1 MFKNI
6 LIPTDGSKFSEKV
19 VKDGVALAKLF
30 NAKITGVH
38 VTQKVFILPSEDFAA
53 YDAEILKRIE
63 DTNRKAGQ
71 RYLKHLE
78 AAAHAGGGV
87 KYESVLVEEKPAWE
101 GIIEA
106 AQKHHCDLIMM
117 AAHGRT
123 GVKALVLGSETNKVL
138 THSKIPVLVYR

>member
-19 VKDGVALAKLF
+19 VKDGIALAKMF

-38 VTQKVFILPSEDFAA
+38 VTPTVFILPSDDFAVH
-53 YDAEILKRIE
+53 DAEVLKRIE
-63 DTNRKAGQ
+63 DANHRAGQ

-78 AAAHAGGGV
+78 TAAHAGGV
-87 KYESVLVEEKPAWE
+87 KYESVLVKEKPAWE
-101 GIIEA
+101 GIIDA

>member
-38 VTQKVFILPSEDFAA
+38 VTQRVFILPAEEFAA
-53 YDAEILKRIE
+53 YDAEVLKRIE
-63 DTNRKAGQ
+63 DAARKAGK

-78 AAAHAGGGV
+78 TAAQAGGV
-87 KYESVLVEEKPAWE
+87 KYESELVEEKPAWE

-106 AQKHHCDLIMM
+106 AQKHRCDLIMM
-117 AAHGRT
+117 AAHGRS
-123 GVKALVLGSETNKVL
+123 GIKALVLGSETNKVL
-138 THSKIPVLVYR
+138 THSKVPVLVYR

>member
-19 VKDGVALAKLF
+19 DKDGVALAKLF

-38 VTQKVFILPSEDFAA
+38 VTQRVFILPMEDFAA
-53 YDAEILKRIE
+53 YDAEVLKRIE
-63 DTNRKAGQ
+63 EDARKAGK

-78 AAAHAGGGV
+78 TAARAGGV
-87 KYESVLVEEKPAWE
+87 TYESVLVDEKPAWE
-101 GIIEA
+101 GIMEA

-117 AAHGRT
+117 AAHGRS
-123 GVKALVLGSETNKVL
+123 GIKALVLGSETHKVL